1 MKQQRRYKEPQ
12 DTLWGKFLSGFM
24 AVVFA
29 MSTLTLIPIAS
40 AINGEPNEAQIQQ
53 QEELADQTSGKDE
66 KTVELVADEQ
76 KLEPVELLSIASVED
91 EDDADD
97 AAPADATLKVKAQN
111 ATVTYNGNDV
121 ATELVVPA
129 DKDVKFTVKAADGF
143 TLGAAA
149 VKLADAK
156 GETTLTPNAGEYTV
170 AADRVADGATIVV
183 TAEAVAG
190 STNTDA
196 VEPSTPAPSTDLG
209 EKMETAKSV
218 VTDILAN
225 AFGTSALAAD
235 TGISPQSINGG
246 KDLEIYVG
254 STTEIRSNNNNN
266 RWVQNQTW
274 SSADESIANVSGNE
288 SSATV
293 TGNAIGTTTI
303 TYSYQYWSGG
313 MIFGKWVDQT
323 EKIKVTVVKAPQ
335 ASLDEPVYV
344 YAQVAYSNGVT
355 TDLEGEAN
363 ELLADLSVNK
373 KGWYTLGKIDNA
385 MAETPTVTKVDG
397 KDVYEQA
404 SEADTNRV
412 VGMLA
417 SMEKTDNHSFP
428 TDKIDIGGWSL
439 HGADGANDFSGVT
452 PSAWHLDGTVTIV
465 TYTWKDELAPDNAP
479 LYGPVVN
486 WASSVP
492 ENNVEA
498 PHHDGYVFDKWV
510 STTDK
515 DGDVTITA
523 TYVVDD
529 SQTKDLAATVDYSY
543 GGTVDSERHVDLTA
557 TVQVLQPDTLST
569 AAAPAK
575 AKDGYKL
582 DSITVNGTAI
592 EGTTI
597 PETVNNGDKVVY
609 VYVVDDSQTKD
620 LAATVDY
627 SYGGTVDAERHVD
640 LTATVQVLQPDTLS
654 TAAAP
659 AKAKDGYKLDSITV
673 NGTAIEGTTIP
684 ETVNNGD
691 KVVYVYV
698 VDDSQTKDLAA
709 TVDYSYGG
717 TVDAERH
724 VDLTA
729 TVQVLQPDTLSTAA
743 APAKA
748 KDGYKLDSITV
759 NGTAIEGTTIP
770 ETVNNGDKVVY
781 VYVVDDSQTKD
792 LAATVDYSYGGT
804 VDAERHVDL
813 TATVQVLQPDT
824 LSTAAA
830 PAKAKDGYKLDSI
843 TVNGTAIE
851 GTTIP
856 ETVNNGDK
864 VVYVY
869 VVDDSQT
876 KDLAAT
882 VDYSYGGTVDA
893 ERHVDLTATVQVLQP
908 DTLSTAA
915 APAKAKDGYKLD
927 SITVNGTAIEGTTIP
942 ETVNNGDKV
951 VYVYVV
957 DDSQTKDL
965 AATVDYSYGGTVDA
979 ERHVDLT
986 ATVQVLQP
994 DTLSTAAAPAKA
1006 KDGYKLDSIT
1016 VNGTAIE
1023 GTTIPETV
1031 NNGDKVVYVYVVDDS
1046 QTKDLAATVDYSY
1059 GGTVDAERHV
1069 DLTATVQV
1077 LQPDTLS
1084 TAAAPAKAKDGYKLD
1099 SITVNGTAI
1108 EGTTIPETVNNG
1120 DKVVYVYV
1128 VDDSQTKDLAATVDY
1143 SYGGTVDAERHVDL
1157 TATVQVLQ
1165 PDTLSTAAA
1174 PAKAKDGYKLDS
1186 ITVNGTAIEG
1196 TTIPETVN
1204 NGDKV
1209 VYVYVVDD
1217 SQTKDLAATVD
1228 YSYGGTVD
1236 AERHVDLTA
1245 TVQVLQ
1251 PDTLSTAAA
1260 PAKAKD
1266 GYKLDSI
1273 TVNGTAIEGTTI
1285 PETVNNGDKVVY
1297 VYVVDDSQTKDL
1309 AATVD
1314 YSYGGTVDAERHVDL
1329 TATVQVLQPDTLS
1342 TAAAPAKAKDGY
1354 KLDSITVN
1362 GTAIEGTTIP
1372 ETVNNGDKV
1381 VYVYVRDSFP
1391 YTVNYVDESGN
1402 ALLEPKT
1409 GAPREFEFTVNSTG
1423 EVIAI
1428 AGYVFERADK
1438 DSITIGANADDNVIT
1453 LTYAVDV
1460 IVDPDVNDPDPVQ
1473 PGDGVA
1479 DKYQAVINYVSA
1491 NNAQGTVNVAQ
1502 RVETF
1507 TAPAT
1512 SGTVNIFDGVTPNPT
1527 AGFVFDGWTEDG
1539 NAVASNLTRV
1549 LQGNTEYTF
1558 TANWA
1563 LDVIGTDPT
1572 DPGNNVPDGI
1582 ADKYQLVVTYAAIAG
1597 TIDGPARYVL
1607 NKYDAAGNLAEDG
1620 AAVLTAAQIPGATA
1634 DDGYGN
1640 GVWNNEPLANMEL
1653 TDNTNFIIA
1662 FTALPAATPDATPAA
1677 PLAPVAAAAPA
1688 AAAAAAAT
1696 ILDDG
1701 VPLATI
1707 DDDENAL
1714 AAFEEIHCW
1723 THWLIDLRRACHHRL
1738 RPRGALPPP
1747 PRHP

>member
-66 KTVELVADEQ
+66 KAVEPAADEQ

-97 AAPADATLKVKAQN
+97 AAPADVTLKVKAQN

-254 STTEIRSNNNNN
+254 STTEIRSNNNNK

-385 MAETPTVTKVDG
+385 MVETPTVTKVDG

-523 TYVVDD
+523 TYVVD
-529 SQTKDLAATVDYSY
+529 
-543 GGTVDSERHVDLTA
+543 
-557 TVQVLQPDTLST
+557 
-569 AAAPAK
+569 
-575 AKDGYKL
+575 
-582 DSITVNGTAI
+582 
-592 EGTTI
+592 EG
-597 PETVNNGDKVVY
+597 
-609 VYVVDDSQTKD
+609 QTKD

-640 LTATVQVLQPDTLS
+640 LKATVQLLQPDTLS
-654 TAAAP
+654 TAEAP
-659 AKAKDGYKLDSITV
+659 AKAKDGYRLDSITV

-684 ETVNNGD
+684 ETV
-691 KVVYVYV
+691 
-698 VDDSQTKDLAA
+698 S
-709 TVDYSYGG
+709 
-717 TVDAERH
+717 
-724 VDLTA
+724 
-729 TVQVLQPDTLSTAA
+729 
-743 APAKA
+743 
-748 KDGYKLDSITV
+748 
-759 NGTAIEGTTIP
+759 
-770 ETVNNGDKVVY
+770 
-781 VYVVDDSQTKD
+781 
-792 LAATVDYSYGGT
+792 
-804 VDAERHVDL
+804 
-813 TATVQVLQPDT
+813 
-824 LSTAAA
+824 
-830 PAKAKDGYKLDSI
+830 
-843 TVNGTAIE
+843 
-851 GTTIP
+851 
-856 ETVNNGDK
+856 
-864 VVYVY
+864 
-869 VVDDSQT
+869 
-876 KDLAAT
+876 
-882 VDYSYGGTVDA
+882 
-893 ERHVDLTATVQVLQP
+893 
-908 DTLSTAA
+908 
-915 APAKAKDGYKLD
+915 
-927 SITVNGTAIEGTTIP
+927 
-942 ETVNNGDKV
+942 
-951 VYVYVV
+951 
-957 DDSQTKDL
+957 
-965 AATVDYSYGGTVDA
+965 
-979 ERHVDLT
+979 
-986 ATVQVLQP
+986 
-994 DTLSTAAAPAKA
+994 
-1006 KDGYKLDSIT
+1006 
-1016 VNGTAIE
+1016 
-1023 GTTIPETV
+1023 
-1031 NNGDKVVYVYVVDDS
+1031 
-1046 QTKDLAATVDYSY
+1046 
-1059 GGTVDAERHV
+1059 
-1069 DLTATVQV
+1069 
-1077 LQPDTLS
+1077 
-1084 TAAAPAKAKDGYKLD
+1084 
-1099 SITVNGTAI
+1099 
-1108 EGTTIPETVNNG
+1108 
-1120 DKVVYVYV
+1120 
-1128 VDDSQTKDLAATVDY
+1128 
-1143 SYGGTVDAERHVDL
+1143 
-1157 TATVQVLQ
+1157 
-1165 PDTLSTAAA
+1165 
-1174 PAKAKDGYKLDS
+1174 
-1186 ITVNGTAIEG
+1186 
-1196 TTIPETVN
+1196 
-1204 NGDKV
+1204 
-1209 VYVYVVDD
+1209 
-1217 SQTKDLAATVD
+1217 
-1228 YSYGGTVD
+1228 
-1236 AERHVDLTA
+1236 
-1245 TVQVLQ
+1245 
-1251 PDTLSTAAA
+1251 
-1260 PAKAKD
+1260 
-1266 GYKLDSI
+1266 
-1273 TVNGTAIEGTTI
+1273 
-1285 PETVNNGDKVVY
+1285 
-1297 VYVVDDSQTKDL
+1297 
-1309 AATVD
+1309 
-1314 YSYGGTVDAERHVDL
+1314 
-1329 TATVQVLQPDTLS
+1329 
-1342 TAAAPAKAKDGY
+1342 
-1354 KLDSITVN
+1354 
-1362 GTAIEGTTIP
+1362 
-1372 ETVNNGDKV
+1372 NGDKV

-1391 YTVNYVDESGN
+1391 YTVNYVDENGN
-1402 ALLEPKT
+1402 ALLDPKT
-1409 GAPREFEFTVNSTG
+1409 GAPQEFESLVSSSD

-1428 AGYVFERADK
+1428 KGYVFERAN
-1438 DSITIGANADDNVIT
+1438 TEQLVIGAVGDDNIIN

-1460 IVDPDVNDPDPVQ
+1460 ITDPNNDGNGEEN
-1473 PGDGVA
+1473 PGDGIP
-1479 DKYQAVINYVSA
+1479 DKYQAVVNYESA
-1491 NNAQGTVNVAQ
+1491 NDAQGTVNLAQ
-1502 RVETF
+1502 KVITF
-1507 TAPAT
+1507 ANNAT
-1512 SGTVNIFDGVTPNPT
+1512 SGTVNIFDGVVTNPT
-1527 AGFVFDGWTEDG
+1527 AGFVFDGWTEGG

-1558 TANWA
+1558 IANWA

-1572 DPGNNVPDGI
+1572 DPGNNAPDGI

-1620 AAVLTAAQIPGATA
+1620 VAVLTAAQIPGATA

-1640 GVWNNEPLANMEL
+1640 GIWNNEPLANMEL
-1653 TDNTNFIIA
+1653 TDDTAFVIV
-1662 FTALPAATPDATPAA
+1662 FTALPAAAPDATPAAAA

-1723 THWLIDLRRACHHRL
+1723 THWLMIF
-1738 RPRGALPPP
+1738 GALVTIVYGLAVLYRR
-1747 PRHP
+1747 RHGIRDMDDFEGDITGGRKYDAAAERNPAAGNAFQAM

>member
-1 MKQQRRYKEPQ
+1 M
-12 DTLWGKFLSGFM
+12 
-24 AVVFA
+24 
-29 MSTLTLIPIAS
+29 
-40 AINGEPNEAQIQQ
+40 
-53 QEELADQTSGKDE
+53 
-66 KTVELVADEQ
+66 
-76 KLEPVELLSIASVED
+76 
-91 EDDADD
+91 
-97 AAPADATLKVKAQN
+97 TLKVKAQN

-385 MAETPTVTKVDG
+385 MVETPTVTKVDG

-523 TYVVDD
+523 TYVVD
-529 SQTKDLAATVDYSY
+529 
-543 GGTVDSERHVDLTA
+543 
-557 TVQVLQPDTLST
+557 
-569 AAAPAK
+569 
-575 AKDGYKL
+575 
-582 DSITVNGTAI
+582 
-592 EGTTI
+592 EG
-597 PETVNNGDKVVY
+597 
-609 VYVVDDSQTKD
+609 QTKD

-640 LTATVQVLQPDTLS
+640 LKATVQLLQPDTLS
-654 TAAAP
+654 TAEAP
-659 AKAKDGYKLDSITV
+659 AKAKDGYRLDSITV

-684 ETVNNGD
+684 ETVSNGD

-698 VDDSQTKDLAA
+698 VDEGQTKDLAA

-724 VDLTA
+724 VDLKA
-729 TVQVLQPDTLSTAA
+729 TVQLLQPDTLSTAE

-748 KDGYKLDSITV
+748 KDGYRLDSITV

-770 ETVNNGDKVVY
+770 ETV
-781 VYVVDDSQTKD
+781 S
-792 LAATVDYSYGGT
+792 
-804 VDAERHVDL
+804 
-813 TATVQVLQPDT
+813 
-824 LSTAAA
+824 
-830 PAKAKDGYKLDSI
+830 
-843 TVNGTAIE
+843 
-851 GTTIP
+851 
-856 ETVNNGDK
+856 
-864 VVYVY
+864 
-869 VVDDSQT
+869 
-876 KDLAAT
+876 
-882 VDYSYGGTVDA
+882 
-893 ERHVDLTATVQVLQP
+893 
-908 DTLSTAA
+908 
-915 APAKAKDGYKLD
+915 
-927 SITVNGTAIEGTTIP
+927 
-942 ETVNNGDKV
+942 
-951 VYVYVV
+951 
-957 DDSQTKDL
+957 
-965 AATVDYSYGGTVDA
+965 
-979 ERHVDLT
+979 
-986 ATVQVLQP
+986 
-994 DTLSTAAAPAKA
+994 
-1006 KDGYKLDSIT
+1006 
-1016 VNGTAIE
+1016 
-1023 GTTIPETV
+1023 
-1031 NNGDKVVYVYVVDDS
+1031 
-1046 QTKDLAATVDYSY
+1046 
-1059 GGTVDAERHV
+1059 
-1069 DLTATVQV
+1069 
-1077 LQPDTLS
+1077 
-1084 TAAAPAKAKDGYKLD
+1084 
-1099 SITVNGTAI
+1099 
-1108 EGTTIPETVNNG
+1108 
-1120 DKVVYVYV
+1120 
-1128 VDDSQTKDLAATVDY
+1128 
-1143 SYGGTVDAERHVDL
+1143 
-1157 TATVQVLQ
+1157 
-1165 PDTLSTAAA
+1165 
-1174 PAKAKDGYKLDS
+1174 
-1186 ITVNGTAIEG
+1186 
-1196 TTIPETVN
+1196 
-1204 NGDKV
+1204 
-1209 VYVYVVDD
+1209 
-1217 SQTKDLAATVD
+1217 
-1228 YSYGGTVD
+1228 
-1236 AERHVDLTA
+1236 
-1245 TVQVLQ
+1245 
-1251 PDTLSTAAA
+1251 
-1260 PAKAKD
+1260 
-1266 GYKLDSI
+1266 
-1273 TVNGTAIEGTTI
+1273 
-1285 PETVNNGDKVVY
+1285 
-1297 VYVVDDSQTKDL
+1297 
-1309 AATVD
+1309 
-1314 YSYGGTVDAERHVDL
+1314 
-1329 TATVQVLQPDTLS
+1329 
-1342 TAAAPAKAKDGY
+1342 
-1354 KLDSITVN
+1354 
-1362 GTAIEGTTIP
+1362 
-1372 ETVNNGDKV
+1372 NGDKV

-1391 YTVNYVDESGN
+1391 YTVNYVDENGN
-1402 ALLEPKT
+1402 ALLDPKT
-1409 GAPREFEFTVNSTG
+1409 GAPQEFESLVSSSD

-1428 AGYVFERADK
+1428 KGYVFERAN
-1438 DSITIGANADDNVIT
+1438 TEQLVIGAVGDDNIIN

-1460 IVDPDVNDPDPVQ
+1460 ITDPNNDGNGEEN
-1473 PGDGVA
+1473 PGDGIP
-1479 DKYQAVINYVSA
+1479 DKYQAVVNYESA
-1491 NNAQGTVNVAQ
+1491 NDAQGTVNLAQ
-1502 RVETF
+1502 KVITF
-1507 TAPAT
+1507 ANNAT
-1512 SGTVNIFDGVTPNPT
+1512 SGTVNIFDGVVTNPT
-1527 AGFVFDGWTEDG
+1527 AGFVFDGWIEGG

-1558 TANWA
+1558 IANWA

-1572 DPGNNVPDGI
+1572 DPGNNAPDGI

-1620 AAVLTAAQIPGATA
+1620 VAVLTAAQIPGATA

-1640 GVWNNEPLANMEL
+1640 GIWNNEPLANMEL
-1653 TDNTNFIIA
+1653 TDDTAFVIV
-1662 FTALPAATPDATPAA
+1662 FTALPAAAPDATPAAAA

-1723 THWLIDLRRACHHRL
+1723 THWLMIF
-1738 RPRGALPPP
+1738 GALVTIVYGLAVLYRR
-1747 PRHP
+1747 RHGIRDMDDFEGDITGGRKYDAAAERNPAAGNAFQAM

>member
-66 KTVELVADEQ
+66 KAVEPAADEQ

-97 AAPADATLKVKAQN
+97 AAPADVTLKVKAQN

-385 MAETPTVTKVDG
+385 MVETPTVTKVDG

-523 TYVVDD
+523 TYVVD
-529 SQTKDLAATVDYSY
+529 
-543 GGTVDSERHVDLTA
+543 
-557 TVQVLQPDTLST
+557 
-569 AAAPAK
+569 
-575 AKDGYKL
+575 
-582 DSITVNGTAI
+582 
-592 EGTTI
+592 EG
-597 PETVNNGDKVVY
+597 
-609 VYVVDDSQTKD
+609 QTKD

-640 LTATVQVLQPDTLS
+640 LKATVQLLQPDTLS
-654 TAAAP
+654 TAEAP
-659 AKAKDGYKLDSITV
+659 AKAKDGYRLDSITV

-684 ETVNNGD
+684 ETV
-691 KVVYVYV
+691 
-698 VDDSQTKDLAA
+698 S
-709 TVDYSYGG
+709 
-717 TVDAERH
+717 
-724 VDLTA
+724 
-729 TVQVLQPDTLSTAA
+729 
-743 APAKA
+743 
-748 KDGYKLDSITV
+748 
-759 NGTAIEGTTIP
+759 
-770 ETVNNGDKVVY
+770 
-781 VYVVDDSQTKD
+781 
-792 LAATVDYSYGGT
+792 
-804 VDAERHVDL
+804 
-813 TATVQVLQPDT
+813 
-824 LSTAAA
+824 
-830 PAKAKDGYKLDSI
+830 
-843 TVNGTAIE
+843 
-851 GTTIP
+851 
-856 ETVNNGDK
+856 
-864 VVYVY
+864 
-869 VVDDSQT
+869 
-876 KDLAAT
+876 
-882 VDYSYGGTVDA
+882 
-893 ERHVDLTATVQVLQP
+893 
-908 DTLSTAA
+908 
-915 APAKAKDGYKLD
+915 
-927 SITVNGTAIEGTTIP
+927 
-942 ETVNNGDKV
+942 
-951 VYVYVV
+951 
-957 DDSQTKDL
+957 
-965 AATVDYSYGGTVDA
+965 
-979 ERHVDLT
+979 
-986 ATVQVLQP
+986 
-994 DTLSTAAAPAKA
+994 
-1006 KDGYKLDSIT
+1006 
-1016 VNGTAIE
+1016 
-1023 GTTIPETV
+1023 
-1031 NNGDKVVYVYVVDDS
+1031 
-1046 QTKDLAATVDYSY
+1046 
-1059 GGTVDAERHV
+1059 
-1069 DLTATVQV
+1069 
-1077 LQPDTLS
+1077 
-1084 TAAAPAKAKDGYKLD
+1084 
-1099 SITVNGTAI
+1099 
-1108 EGTTIPETVNNG
+1108 
-1120 DKVVYVYV
+1120 
-1128 VDDSQTKDLAATVDY
+1128 
-1143 SYGGTVDAERHVDL
+1143 
-1157 TATVQVLQ
+1157 
-1165 PDTLSTAAA
+1165 
-1174 PAKAKDGYKLDS
+1174 
-1186 ITVNGTAIEG
+1186 
-1196 TTIPETVN
+1196 
-1204 NGDKV
+1204 
-1209 VYVYVVDD
+1209 
-1217 SQTKDLAATVD
+1217 
-1228 YSYGGTVD
+1228 
-1236 AERHVDLTA
+1236 
-1245 TVQVLQ
+1245 
-1251 PDTLSTAAA
+1251 
-1260 PAKAKD
+1260 
-1266 GYKLDSI
+1266 
-1273 TVNGTAIEGTTI
+1273 
-1285 PETVNNGDKVVY
+1285 
-1297 VYVVDDSQTKDL
+1297 
-1309 AATVD
+1309 
-1314 YSYGGTVDAERHVDL
+1314 
-1329 TATVQVLQPDTLS
+1329 
-1342 TAAAPAKAKDGY
+1342 
-1354 KLDSITVN
+1354 
-1362 GTAIEGTTIP
+1362 
-1372 ETVNNGDKV
+1372 NGDKV

-1391 YTVNYVDESGN
+1391 YTVNYVDENGN
-1402 ALLEPKT
+1402 ALLDPKT
-1409 GAPREFEFTVNSTG
+1409 GAPQEFESLVSSSD

-1428 AGYVFERADK
+1428 KGYVFERAN
-1438 DSITIGANADDNVIT
+1438 TEQLVIGAVGDDNIIN

-1460 IVDPDVNDPDPVQ
+1460 ITDPNNDGNGEEN
-1473 PGDGVA
+1473 PGDGIP
-1479 DKYQAVINYVSA
+1479 DKYQAVVNYESA
-1491 NNAQGTVNVAQ
+1491 NDAQGTVNLAQ
-1502 RVETF
+1502 KVITF
-1507 TAPAT
+1507 ANNAT
-1512 SGTVNIFDGVTPNPT
+1512 SGTVNIFDGVVTNPT
-1527 AGFVFDGWTEDG
+1527 AGFVFDGWIEGG

-1558 TANWA
+1558 IANWA

-1572 DPGNNVPDGI
+1572 DPGNNAPDGI

-1620 AAVLTAAQIPGATA
+1620 VAVLTAAQIPGATA

-1640 GVWNNEPLANMEL
+1640 GIWNNEPLANMEL
-1653 TDNTNFIIA
+1653 TDDTAFVIV
-1662 FTALPAATPDATPAA
+1662 FTALPAAAPDATPAAAA

-1723 THWLIDLRRACHHRL
+1723 THWLMIF
-1738 RPRGALPPP
+1738 GALVTIVYGLAVLYRR
-1747 PRHP
+1747 RHGIRDMDDFEGDITGGRKYDAAAERNPAAGNAFQAM